1 MFEVGDVVKCIHSNE
16 FYPSGETVVTDVT
29 NINGNPAIKVENS
42 GYKALIYRYELVSR
56 AKEIT
61 EEDLKGLV

>member
-1 MFEVGDVVKCIHSNE
+1 MFEVGDIVKCVRPSAI
-16 FYPSGETVVTDVT
+16 YPRGETEVTDVSD
-29 NINGNPAIKVENS
+29 IEGEPAVTVKNS
-42 GYKALIYRYELVSR
+42 SYKAFASRYKLVSR